1 MTKASLISSIPIS
14 PIPLK
19 EGMQGT
25 DGMVSKTHHSL
36 LSIPGQFRTLG
47 NAWERLGMHGLKPPS
62 MARKGGPE
70 MNWTD
75 DYLDAIDVYTE
86 TAERMG
92 EDYPQT
98 KMALDRVMALAPTR
112 HWGALTSEEQSYD

>member
-14 PIPLK
+14 SIPLK

-47 NAWERLGMHGLKPPS
+47 NAWERLGMHGPPPHQWLE
-62 MARKGGPE
+62 KE
-70 MNWTD
+70 
-75 DYLDAIDVYTE
+75 
-86 TAERMG
+86 
-92 EDYPQT
+92 
-98 KMALDRVMALAPTR
+98 APK
-112 HWGALTSEEQSYD
+112 